1 MTKTT
6 MTTMTTIARTMMTKR
21 AKPRAR
27 QGGADKVWAVGL
39 AGATCLGLVGAV
51 GVRTA
56 QEAAAEPVQSDEQMA
71 LTTGAAPQTIA
82 VASSGLTE
90 GQLDQYA
97 QALEN
102 ERLRLEAY
110 HAELL
115 DAAARLQAA
124 ADAQAGANE
133 ATAPASK
140 PASKSASK
148 PASKPKPV
156 PKPVPKPAAAPQVA
170 APQAQTR
177 GS

>member
-1 MTKTT
+1 
-6 MTTMTTIARTMMTKR
+6 MTKR
-21 AKPRAR
+21 AKSRVR

-56 QEAAAEPVQSDEQMA
+56 QEAAAEPVQSEEQMA
-71 LTTGAAPQTIA
+71 LATGAAPQAIA

-97 QALEN
+97 QALES

-115 DAAARLQAA
+115 DAAARLQEA
-124 ADAQAGANE
+124 ADAQAGAKE
-133 ATAPASK
+133 AAKPALKPASK
-140 PASKSASK
+140 PALK
-148 PASKPKPV
+148 PASKPTPV
-156 PKPVPKPAAAPQVA
+156 PTAVPTAVPKPAAAPQVA